1 MYRPKDWERIKNEV
15 QDSFAYTDD
24 ADVVRYPDMEIFEAG
39 ADAMLEA
46 LKKSEGRHRILPQ
59 DNDCLSNL
67 YPEQIGYLVFIPDE
81 E

>member
-1 MYRPKDWERIKNEV
+1 MYRSKDWKNPYMHR
-15 QDSFAYTDD
+15 DGR
-24 ADVVRYPDMEIFEAG
+24 ADYNRLQLNTPDIVFEQG

-59 DNDCLSNL
+59 DNDYLSNL

-81 E
+81 EWI

>member
-1 MYRPKDWERIKNEV
+1 MSNYRPKDWEDGNKMYDTEKKGGI
-15 QDSFAYTDD
+15 SD
-24 ADVVRYPDMEIFEAG
+24 AEIFEAG

>member
-1 MYRPKDWERIKNEV
+1 MYRSKDWKNPYMRR
-15 QDSFAYTDD
+15 DGR
-24 ADVVRYPDMEIFEAG
+24 ADYNRLQLNTPDIVFEQG